1 MTTHK
6 FPPAGFLTLGILSI
20 ASSVVFLVRAAG
32 VEATTERILSAVV
45 FGIMGVI
52 FLAAYWASQHT
63 SSH

>member
-20 ASSVVFLVRAAG
+20 AASVVFLVRAAG
-32 VEATTERILSAVV
+32 IEATTERILSAVV
-45 FGIMGVI
+45 FGVMGVI

>member
-20 ASSVVFLVRAAG
+20 AASVVFLVRAAG

-45 FGIMGVI
+45 FGVMGVI

>member
-6 FPPAGFLTLGILSI
+6 FPPAGFLTLGVLSI
-20 ASSVVFLVRAAG
+20 AASIVFLVRAAG
-32 VEATTERILSAVV
+32 IEATTERILSAVV
-45 FGIMGVI
+45 FGVMGVI